1 MNGLSAPL
9 DDGKRTRMRANA
21 FGKNG
26 TSGHKYGTPIGLID
40 TRYINVSNNPMK
52 NPFVPKATVAIKIT
66 LRKILAATLNS

>member
-9 DDGKRTRMRANA
+9 DDGKRIRIRANA

-40 TRYINVSNNPMK
+40 TKYINNNNNPMK
-52 NPFVPKATVAIKIT
+52 KPLVPKATVANKSK